1 MSLDASILPL
11 CLAAGTALAVLV
23 IDLLVP
29 RWPAPW
35 TVAFVGALA
44 TLGSVVMV
52 PARNEG
58 VLCAVRFPARPGDP
72 IAGMTVGGDCSYVF
86 DGLAR
91 LGAGLLVALT
101 LIVLLLVVPAL
112 KSAVAPAGE
121 TCFLLICSLTGG
133 VALAGAGDL
142 ITLIVAL
149 ETLTVPLYILVALY
163 RRRAGQAAQAGVT
176 FFVNSVVA
184 TAITLLGAA
193 LLYLGS
199 GNVHLRGPA
208 TAVWQPTDSRLAP
221 LLAAGIGLVLAG
233 LAFKVAAVPLHAW
246 APTTYDGAPLPVA
259 GYLSTASK
267 LGGVLAI
274 LIVVREVQ
282 LSAAGPQAGP
292 VLHTTGVT
300 LAALAIAS
308 MVVGTLVALRQQ
320 RVVRLLAWSSVA
332 QAGFILAPLGG
343 IAVLPTIW
351 HEPIDTL
358 VRACLGYAAFFV
370 FLEITAFAAL
380 VALRPPAGDGG
391 FLDELRGAGR
401 SAPWRSAAANVARN
415 DTRGFFGALFDYS
428 FMNYVTPKV
437 VKIVYVIVT
446 VLIALGWLV
455 AVVAAFANSVWAGI
469 GFLLFGWIIALVY
482 LAIARITLEFYL
494 AVVSISEKVNHY
506 ARRDGML

>member
-1 MSLDASILPL
+1 MNLDASILPL
-11 CLAAGTALAVLV
+11 CLAAGTALAVLLA
-23 IDLLVP
+23 DLFVP
-29 RWPAPW
+29 RWLAPW
-35 TVAFVGALA
+35 TVALLGSLA
-44 TLGSVVMV
+44 TFGAILAV
-52 PARNEG
+52 PARAEG
-58 VLCAVRFPARPGDP
+58 VLCAVRFPVRPGDP

-91 LGAGLLVALT
+91 LGGGLITVLT
-101 LIVLLLVVPAL
+101 VIVLLLVAPAL
-112 KSAVAPAGE
+112 KAAVAPAGE

-149 ETLTVPLYILVALY
+149 ETLTLPLYILVALY

-208 TAVWQPTDSRLAP
+208 TAVWHATESRLTP
-221 LLAAGIGLVLAG
+221 LLVAGVGLVLTG

-246 APTTYDGAPLPVA
+246 APTTYDGAPLPIA

-274 LIVVREVQ
+274 LIVAGEVQ
-282 LSAAGPQAGP
+282 RSAAGPQAGP
-292 VLHTTGVT
+292 LLRTTGVV

-351 HEPIDTL
+351 HEPIDAL

-391 FLDELRGAGR
+391 ALDELRGSGR
-401 SAPWRSAAANVARN
+401 SAPWRSAAF
-415 DTRGFFGALFDYS
+415 GFALIGLAGLPPALAGLFAKITVLGALVQVDAWLLAG
-428 FMNYVTPKV
+428 V
-437 VKIVYVIVT
+437 VAVMSVVGLAVYWRP
-446 VLIALGWLV
+446 LARLLRPNPAGPQPLV
-455 AVVAAFANSVWAGI
+455 AVAG
-469 GFLLFGWIIALVY
+469 FPAIALTVST
-482 LAIARITLEFYL
+482 AIALL
-494 AVVSISEKVNHY
+494 LSIAPQLLLGIS
-506 ARRDGML
+506 LT